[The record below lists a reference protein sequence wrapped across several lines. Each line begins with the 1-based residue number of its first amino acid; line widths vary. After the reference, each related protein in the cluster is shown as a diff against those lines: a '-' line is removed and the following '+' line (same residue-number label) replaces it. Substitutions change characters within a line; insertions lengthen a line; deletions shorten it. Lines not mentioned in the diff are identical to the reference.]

1 MAQKQH
7 SLNFEND
14 FKTQMS
20 NSMLKEIKIRKL
32 YRFQLIRFNELKLH
46 FKMLISL
53 ICEKN

>member
-32 YRFQLIRFNELKLH
+32 YRF
-46 FKMLISL
+46 
-53 ICEKN
+53 